1 MDIIIFIIICL
12 FVKWFVSEWKMAGQ
26 KPVQLFSSCDG
37 KEKPWDNAMREK
49 YGTEYYNNLKKEWS
63 KK

>member
-1 MDIIIFIIICL
+1 MKIILIIFFAKLIY
-12 FVKWFVSEWKMAGQ
+12 EGYQGWKMAGQ
-26 KPVQLFSSCDG
+26 KPVQLYSSCDG

-49 YGTEYYNNLKKEWS
+49 YGAEYYNNLKKEWS